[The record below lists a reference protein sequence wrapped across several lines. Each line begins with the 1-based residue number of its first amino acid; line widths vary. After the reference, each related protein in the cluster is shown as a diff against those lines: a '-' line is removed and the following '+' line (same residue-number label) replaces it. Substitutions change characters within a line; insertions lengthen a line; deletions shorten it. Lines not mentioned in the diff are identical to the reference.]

1 MPSNI
6 TLASVFANLEELKKN
21 LDNTPDT
28 PDTDARQRWNE
39 NCDKTIN
46 KALGIDHD
54 SSPAARAEEAIERMG
69 ITDPKQQAF
78 IHEHERLH
86 DEIGK
91 APTGWD
97 VAETSTEDD
106 DQSANTFTHVADV
119 AAPLV
124 RKAIQ
129 VKGLDEKAVLVQL
142 KRSMFGTSKRDDA
155 ESEAYGA
162 GNVTKH
168 LFEDK
173 TCRMAVVKSAYSE
186 VYTYTNENTVPWA
199 KGVRML
205 NIDHYM
211 DFTSGLR
218 QRIDK
223 ANAAVS
229 DLVNNWDYE
238 VQKDL
243 ARLSAIEQAKGRPT
257 GSLADAD
264 NYPHAS
270 EIGDRFGIEVRYM
283 PVPTAGDFRVNIS
296 DEDKAS
302 LQKQLEDAEDAAAKH
317 VIREMLEPMERAIE
331 KLNVPIGADG
341 SVFRDSLIDN
351 IVATAE
357 RMERVNLSD
366 DPSVTDKIAE
376 LKSLA
381 TTYANNK
388 DMLRKAPD
396 VRKKAASQISELMG
410 QMAGLV

>member
-1 MPSNI
+1 
-6 TLASVFANLEELKKN
+6 
-21 LDNTPDT
+21 
-28 PDTDARQRWNE
+28 
-39 NCDKTIN
+39 
-46 KALGIDHD
+46 
-54 SSPAARAEEAIERMG
+54 
-69 ITDPKQQAF
+69 
-78 IHEHERLH
+78 
-86 DEIGK
+86 
-91 APTGWD
+91 
-97 VAETSTEDD
+97 
-106 DQSANTFTHVADV
+106 VADV

-223 ANAAVS
+223 ANAAVR